1 MDTLDKNT
9 KGNTRT
15 KCGFVAIVGR
25 PSVGK
30 SSLLNAI
37 CGEKT
42 AITSPVPQTTRNAIR
57 GIVNTPVGQIVFLD
71 TPGYHLSDKKINSY
85 FKDSVHRAVDEAD
98 AVLYVIDAT
107 RHPGR
112 EEFAV
117 MELIKK
123 TRLPIVA
130 AVNKTDLNPP
140 HLAEIRG
147 FVLARLQPAA
157 LLNVSALQGLYIR
170 ELTDV
175 IMELCPE
182 GALHYPPDCY
192 TDQIPD
198 FRIAEIIREQA
209 IARCGQEIPHA
220 LYVDIADMEFTP
232 SHNENEGIESSL
244 AAPEVCPEKQT
255 LWVRAVIMVERSSQ
269 AGILVGHR
277 GKRIREIRIA
287 ALRTMKK
294 IFPWKIGLD
303 LRVKVHPK
311 WRKKDP
317 LLKQMLGVRK

>member
-1 MDTLDKNT
+1 M
-9 KGNTRT
+9 
-15 KCGFVAIVGR
+15 KCGFVAIIGR
-25 PSVGK
+25 PSAGK

-42 AITSPVPQTTRNAIR
+42 AITSPIPQTTRNAVR
-57 GIVNTPVGQIVFLD
+57 GIVNTPAGQIIFLD
-71 TPGYHLSDKKINSY
+71 TPGYHLSDKKINGY
-85 FKDSVHRAVDEAD
+85 FKDSVLRSINEAD
-98 AVLYVIDAT
+98 AVLYVIDAS
-107 RHPGR
+107 RLPGR

-123 TRLPIVA
+123 TRLPIAV
-130 AVNKTDLNPP
+130 AVNKTDLQPP

-147 FVLARLQPAA
+147 LILARLQPAA
-157 LLNVSALQGLYIR
+157 LINVSALQSLNIR
-170 ELTDV
+170 ELRDA

-182 GALHYPPDCY
+182 GLPHYPPDCY
-192 TDQIPD
+192 TDQTPE
-198 FRIAEIIREQA
+198 FRMAEIIREQA

-232 SHNENEGIESSL
+232 SHGGNESMEYPL
-244 AAPEVCPEKQT
+244 AAPELSPKK
-255 LWVRAVIMVERSSQ
+255 LWVRAFIMVERSSQ

-277 GKRIREIRIA
+277 GERIREIRIA
-287 ALRTMKK
+287 SLRAMKK
-294 IFPWKIGLD
+294 IFPWKITLD

-317 LLKQMLGVRK
+317 LLKQMYGAED